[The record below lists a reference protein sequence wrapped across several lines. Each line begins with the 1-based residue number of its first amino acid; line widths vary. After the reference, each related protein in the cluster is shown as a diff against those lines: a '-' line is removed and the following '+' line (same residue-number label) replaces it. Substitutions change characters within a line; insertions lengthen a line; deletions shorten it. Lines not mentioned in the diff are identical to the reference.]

1 MSLYQ
6 ALLHRHAA
14 DKPIRL
20 GLIVA
25 GKFGSMFLAQAL
37 KLKGIQIIAIADLS
51 VSAARSNLQLV
62 GWPEEALQARS
73 ADEAR
78 QSGQIYLTEDVD
90 ELISCPF
97 IDIIIE
103 ATGNPISAVD
113 HIVASFAQNKHV
125 INVTVEADAF
135 CGAGLAKRAEEYRV
149 LYSLAYGDQPA
160 LTAELVDWARCCGFQ
175 VMAAGRGHIWQP
187 EYRLSTP
194 ETVWEHW
201 GLSKEQ
207 AERGR
212 LNPKMFNAFLDGSKP
227 AIESAAIANACGL
240 NVPETGLSYPAG
252 TIDEI
257 PQLMRPKQDGGVLE
271 KAGMVEVISSL
282 KPDGSHVGYDIRK
295 GVWVCLQA
303 DTDYIKTCFEE
314 YKVVTDD
321 TGQYCALY
329 KRWHL
334 IGLEL
339 GMSVAQIGIR
349 GEATGT
355 PAQFIGDVSAAAK
368 GRLEAGTILDGEGG
382 STVYGALRP
391 AVLSVQKHYLPLGL
405 CTGARLKRA
414 VECDE
419 ILTWD
424 DVELDTTALAFR
436 LREETVALSN
446 PGPAH
451 RSDSPEPAALYSR
464 LKKGQPLA

>member
-1 MSLYQ
+1 MSLHQ
-6 ALLHRHAA
+6 ALLRRHTEGN
-14 DKPIRL
+14 PIRL
-20 GLIVA
+20 GLIGA

-37 KLKGIQIIAIADLS
+37 KLKGVQIIAIADLS
-51 VSAARSNLQLV
+51 VDAARSNLALV
-62 GWPEEALQARS
+62 GWPEAALQARS
-73 ADEAR
+73 PDEAR
-78 QSGQIYLTEDVD
+78 RSGKIYITEDTHDV
-90 ELISCPF
+90 ISCPF

-103 ATGNPISAVD
+103 ATGDPVAAVD

-135 CGAGLAKRAEEYRV
+135 CGAGLARRAQDKGV

-194 ETVWEHW
+194 ETVWEYW

-240 NVPETGLSYPAG
+240 NVPEDGLSYPAG

-257 PQLMRPKQDGGVLE
+257 PQLMRPKHEGGVLE
-271 KAGMVEVISSL
+271 TTGTVEVISAL
-282 KPDGSHVGYDIRK
+282 RPDGSHVGYDIRK

-303 DTDYIKTCFEE
+303 DTDYIRNCFEE

-321 TGQYCALY
+321 SGRYCALY

-349 GEATGT
+349 GETTGT
-355 PAQFIGDVSAAAK
+355 PSQFIGDVCAMAK
-368 GRLEAGTILDGEGG
+368 GKLAAGTILDGEGG
-382 STVYGALRP
+382 ATVYGGLRP
-391 AVLSVQKHYLPLGL
+391 ARLSVQNKYLPLGL
-405 CTGARLKRA
+405 SKGARLKRT
-414 VECDE
+414 VGCDD
-419 ILTWD
+419 ILTFD
-424 DVELDTTALAFR
+424 DVELDTQALAFR
-436 LREETVALSN
+436 LREETEAVAR
-446 PGPAH
+446 P
-451 RSDSPEPAALYSR
+451 
-464 LKKGQPLA
+464 PLTQT

>member
-6 ALLHRHAA
+6 GLLQRHSAGT
-14 DKPIRL
+14 PIRL
-20 GLIVA
+20 GLIGA

-37 KLKGIQIIAIADLS
+37 RLKGVQIIGIADLS
-51 VSAARSNLQLV
+51 IPAARSNLQLV
-62 GWPEEALQARS
+62 GWPDTALHAGS
-73 ADEAR
+73 PDEAR
-78 QSGQIYLTEDVD
+78 RSGQIYLTEDAN
-90 ELISCPF
+90 ELVTCPF

-103 ATGNPISAVD
+103 ATGDPVSAVD

-135 CGAGLAKRAEEYRV
+135 CGAGLARRAQDKGV

-194 ETVWEHW
+194 DTVWDYW
-201 GLSKEQ
+201 GLSKQQ

-240 NVPETGLSYPAG
+240 NVPVDGLSYPAG
-252 TIDEI
+252 NIDEI
-257 PQLMRPKQDGGVLE
+257 PQLMRPQAEGGTLQQ
-271 KAGMVEVISSL
+271 AGMVEVISSL
-282 KPDGSHVGYDIRK
+282 RPDGQHVGYDIRK
-295 GVWVCLQA
+295 GVWVCIEA
-303 DTDYIKTCFEE
+303 DTDYIKNCFEE

-321 TGQYCALY
+321 SGRYCALY

-339 GMSVAQIGIR
+339 GMSVAQVGIR

-355 PAQFIGDVSAAAK
+355 PSQFIGDVCATSK
-368 GRLEAGTILDGEGG
+368 GKLEAGTILDGEGG
-382 STVYGALRP
+382 ATVYGGLRP
-391 AVLSVQKHYLPLGL
+391 AHLSVQNNYLPLGL
-405 CTGARLKRA
+405 SKGARLKRT
-414 VECDE
+414 VECDD
-419 ILTWD
+419 IITWD
-424 DVELDTTALAFR
+424 DVELDTTPLAFQ
-436 LREETVALSN
+436 LRAETE
-446 PGPAH
+446 G
-451 RSDSPEPAALYSR
+451 
-464 LKKGQPLA
+464 LARPQ

>member
-6 ALLHRHAA
+6 ALLKRHATGQ
-14 DKPIRL
+14 PIRL
-20 GLIVA
+20 GLIGA

-37 KLKGIQIIAIADLS
+37 KLKGIQIIAVADLS
-51 VSAARSNLQLV
+51 VASARSNLALV
-62 GWPEEALQARS
+62 GWPDAALQARS
-73 ADEAR
+73 PDEAR
-78 QSGQIYLTEDVD
+78 QSGRIYLCEDAD
-90 ELISCPF
+90 ELIRCPF

-103 ATGNPISAVD
+103 ATGDPVAAVD

-135 CGAGLAKRAEEYRV
+135 CGAGLARRAQDKGV
-149 LYSLAYGDQPA
+149 IYSLAYGDQPA

-175 VMAAGRGHIWQP
+175 IMAAGRGHIWQP

-194 ETVWEHW
+194 DTVWEYW
-201 GLSKEQ
+201 GLSKAQ

-240 NVPETGLSYPAG
+240 GVPEEGLSYPAG
-252 TIDEI
+252 SIDEI
-257 PQLMRPKQDGGVLE
+257 PQLMRPKHEGGVLE
-271 KAGMVEVISSL
+271 NTGMVEVISAL
-282 KPDGSHVGYDIRK
+282 RPDGSHVGYDIRK

-303 DTDYIKTCFEE
+303 DTDYIKYCFEE

-321 TGQYCALY
+321 SGRYCALY

-355 PAQFIGDVSAAAK
+355 PAEFIGDVCAVAK
-368 GRLEAGTILDGEGG
+368 GRLTPGTILDGEGG
-382 STVYGALRP
+382 ATVYGGLRP
-391 AVLSVQKHYLPLGL
+391 ARLSVQNNYLPLGL
-405 CTGARLKRA
+405 SKGAKLKRT
-414 VECDE
+414 VECDD
-419 ILTWD
+419 ILTFD
-424 DVELDTTALAFR
+424 DVELDTQALAFR
-436 LREETVALSN
+436 LREETEALAR
-446 PGPAH
+446 PAGK
-451 RSDSPEPAALYSR
+451 DI
-464 LKKGQPLA
+464 

>member
-1 MSLYQ
+1 MSLHQ
-6 ALLHRHAA
+6 ALLKRHATGN
-14 DKPIRL
+14 PIRL
-20 GLIVA
+20 GLIGA

-37 KLKGIQIIAIADLS
+37 KLKGVQIIAIADLS
-51 VSAARSNLQLV
+51 VATARSNLQLV
-62 GWPEEALQARS
+62 GWPEAALQARS
-73 ADEAR
+73 PDEAR
-78 QSGQIYLTEDVD
+78 QTGQIYISEDAH
-90 ELISCPF
+90 ELINCPF

-103 ATGNPISAVD
+103 ATGSPVAAVD

-135 CGAGLAKRAEEYRV
+135 CGAGLARRAEDKGV

-194 ETVWEHW
+194 ETVWDYW

-240 NVPETGLSYPAG
+240 NVPEGGLSYPAG
-252 TIDEI
+252 NIDEI
-257 PQLMRPKQDGGVLE
+257 PQLMRPKREGGVLE
-271 KAGMVEVISSL
+271 TTGMVEVISAL
-282 KPDGSHVGYDIRK
+282 RPDGSHVGYDIRK

-303 DTDYIKTCFEE
+303 DTDYIKNCFEE

-321 TGQYCALY
+321 TGRYCALY

-349 GEATGT
+349 GETTGT
-355 PAQFIGDVSAAAK
+355 PTEFIGDVCAVAK
-368 GRLEAGTILDGEGG
+368 GRLTTGTILDGEGG
-382 STVYGALRP
+382 ATVYGGLRP
-391 AVLSVQKHYLPLGL
+391 ASLSVQNNYLPLGL
-405 CTGARLKRA
+405 SKGAKLKRT
-414 VECDE
+414 VECDD
-419 ILTWD
+419 ILTFD
-424 DVELDTTALAFR
+424 DVELDKQALAFR
-436 LREETVALSN
+436 LREETEALAC
-446 PGPAH
+446 PA
-451 RSDSPEPAALYSR
+451 RNEP
-464 LKKGQPLA
+464 